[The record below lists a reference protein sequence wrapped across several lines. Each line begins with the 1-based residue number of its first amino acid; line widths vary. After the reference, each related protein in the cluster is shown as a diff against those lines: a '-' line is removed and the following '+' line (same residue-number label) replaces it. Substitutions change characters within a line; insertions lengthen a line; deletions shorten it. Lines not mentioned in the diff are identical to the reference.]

1 MMFYSPVP
9 PSASSA
15 LKGNIQQGS
24 NIPIRN
30 CEAGQIDRSRE
41 RRIPEPPQKP
51 SAELK
56 PVKPQRRLHERLEK
70 PLALRR
76 VSLRPLKDPNDTA
89 RQPELTCVGRSTGR
103 TLKTSPARLC
113 P

>member
-30 CEAGQIDRSRE
+30 CEASLIDRSGE
-41 RRIPEPPQKP
+41 RRYCSCRQ
-51 SAELK
+51 S
-56 PVKPQRRLHERLEK
+56 Q
-70 PLALRR
+70 
-76 VSLRPLKDPNDTA
+76 A
-89 RQPELTCVGRSTGR
+89 RSNAAFRNAWK
-103 TLKTSPARLC
+103 TLSR
-113 P
+113 

>member
-30 CEAGQIDRSRE
+30 CEAGLIDRSGE
-41 RRIPEPPQKP
+41 RRYCSRRQSHAAATPPSGTPGKTYRAEP
-51 SAELK
+51 
-56 PVKPQRRLHERLEK
+56 RRAAPRLTSCLEK
-70 PLALRR
+70 I
-76 VSLRPLKDPNDTA
+76 TA
-89 RQPELTCVGRSTGR
+89 PHLMS
-103 TLKTSPARLC
+103 
-113 P
+113 